1 MLSLRSTL
9 CVALLCSPVFV
20 SGQNVV
26 APDTLPFRRGQWSM
40 QFGGG
45 FSIATLGVLGFTSP
59 KRAWLID
66 AALGGGHEHTTIHVT
81 SPTDTVLSSF
91 ESNASI
97 SLRLGRRFYQGPGQK
112 IVSFQ
117 TLGFLG
123 GFSHHRGSSSFGG
136 ASAEMNGWS
145 AGLFGEMGA
154 AFFVASKL
162 SLGGTATATLTY
174 TRSKT
179 QSSTGDRS
187 IAWSYQGGAPGIRFV
202 ATIYF

>member
-9 CVALLCSPVFV
+9 CLALLCSPVFG
-20 SGQNVV
+20 SAQNVV
-26 APDTLPFRRGQWSM
+26 APDTLPFRRGQWAM

-45 FSIATLGVLGFTSP
+45 FSIATLGVLRFTSP

-81 SPTDTVLSSF
+81 FPRDTVLSSF

-123 GFSHHRGSSSFGG
+123 ITDIEFIYAEGLAMGPDAEAKAL
-136 ASAEMNGWS
+136 ASARAEI
-145 AGLFGEMGA
+145 ARIADGA
-154 AFFVASKL
+154 ALA
-162 SLGGTATATLTY
+162 A
-174 TRSKT
+174 
-179 QSSTGDRS
+179 
-187 IAWSYQGGAPGIRFV
+187 
-202 ATIYF
+202 

>member
-1 MLSLRSTL
+1 VLSLRSTL
-9 CVALLCSPVFV
+9 CLALLCSPVFG
-20 SGQNVV
+20 SAQNVV
-26 APDTLPFRRGQWSM
+26 APDTLPFRRGQWAM

-45 FSIATLGVLGFTSP
+45 FSIATLGVLRFTSP

-66 AALGGGHEHTTIHVT
+66 AALGGGHEHTTSHVT
-81 SPTDTVLSSF
+81 FPRDTVLSSF

-123 GFSHHRGSSSFGG
+123 GFSHNGGSSFGR
-136 ASAEMNGWS
+136 ASGETNGWS
-145 AGLFGEMGA
+145 AGLFGELGA

-174 TRSKT
+174 TRSRT
-179 QSSTGDRS
+179 ESSTGDRS
-187 IAWSYQGGAPGIRFV
+187 TAWSYQGSAPAIRFV

>member
-1 MLSLRSTL
+1 MLSLRSSL

-26 APDTLPFRRGQWSM
+26 APDTLPFRRGQWAM

-123 GFSHHRGSSSFGG
+123 GFSHNRESPSFGG

-187 IAWSYQGGAPGIRFV
+187 IAWSYQGSAPGIRFV